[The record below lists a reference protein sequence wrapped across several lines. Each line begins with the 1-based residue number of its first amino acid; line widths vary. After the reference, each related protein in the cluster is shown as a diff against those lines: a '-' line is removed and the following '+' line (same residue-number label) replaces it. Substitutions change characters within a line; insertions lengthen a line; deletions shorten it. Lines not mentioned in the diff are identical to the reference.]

1 MTDPA
6 DSHIAAKLQAA
17 SAELAKGHLP
27 DAANRDLIVRAIKMF
42 IAQPSRAR
50 DELLRREGQRDRDE
64 WLRRLAREHCGAIT
78 SRRARARQVLT
89 WATRYQETGW
99 RLDAHSFGCPEHL
112 VGTPQEYAW
121 RALSALLRVSRKSL
135 DALSGQD

>member
-1 MTDPA
+1 MSTR
-6 DSHIAAKLQAA
+6 AALDQALDH
-17 SAELAKGHLP
+17 LAAGKPLDEAGRRLV
-27 DAANRDLIVRAIKMF
+27 ARVARAF
-42 IAQPSRAR
+42 LDTPSRAR
-50 DELLRREGQRDRDE
+50 DAMLRQEGQRDRDE
-64 WLRRLAREHCGAIT
+64 WLRRLARERCGAIT

-121 RALSALLRVSRKSL
+121 RALSALARVSRKSL

>member
-1 MTDPA
+1 MSTR
-6 DSHIAAKLQAA
+6 AALDQALDH
-17 SAELAKGHLP
+17 LAAGKPLDEAGRRLV
-27 DAANRDLIVRAIKMF
+27 ARVARAF
-42 IAQPSRAR
+42 LDTPSRAR
-50 DELLRREGQRDRDE
+50 DAMLRQEGQRDRDE

-78 SRRARARQVLT
+78 SRRARARQVRT